1 MRYLIFFLLFFT
13 TEALFA
19 QDGILDITFNSNGRA
34 LASFD
39 VFDSSV
45 HSLALQDDGKIIA
58 GGTVF
63 NEGNFSQFGLARFNS
78 DGTPDFTF
86 EVDENFT
93 KPFLSET
100 DLLGLYMSAIAKF
113 ALEHRQLASDIN
125 SVNLGAAKMI
135 VDYSNK
141 PSNNLKQTGELKKMA
156 TALKKGE
163 LEKYFGI

>member
-86 EVDENFT
+86 GTNGLVLGNFIT
-93 KPFLSET
+93 GKISLNSTTLQSDGKIVTEGIVYNDYLDSQFILSR
-100 DLLGLYMSAIAKF
+100 F
-113 ALEHRQLASDIN
+113 NSDGSFDN
-125 SVNLGAAKMI
+125 
-135 VDYSNK
+135 
-141 PSNNLKQTGELKKMA
+141 
-156 TALKKGE
+156 
-163 LEKYFGI
+163 